1 MTSQSIHE
9 NVIKTYYD
17 RVGNAK
23 MMPKNQTTVDVDVVV
38 VVVVVVVAA
47 AAVPAVDQQ
56 TDGVVFIISLC
67 PTNN

>member
-38 VVVVVVVAA
+38 VVVVAA